1 MKRKTPTNL
10 WIDGQVQRT
19 VLPYPGVIEQS
30 YLIFPH
36 HGQSIELT
44 FGPGKICFVTLVTTG
59 FILVVDCSTTTRAT
73 AEKGY
78 HNAVLTKT
86 IRSTLVNLSPG
97 FLNLDKSNIIT
108 PDRN

>member
-1 MKRKTPTNL
+1 MKRKTSANL
-10 WIDGQVQRT
+10 WINGQVQRT

-36 HGQSIELT
+36 HSQSIELVL
-44 FGPGKICFVTLVTTG
+44 GSGKICFIPVVSTT
-59 FILVVDCSTTTRAT
+59 FILVVYRSTTTRVAT
-73 AEKGY
+73 EKGDY
-78 HNAVLTKT
+78 NAVLTET

>member
-1 MKRKTPTNL
+1 MKRKASANL

-30 YLIFPH
+30 YLIFPDH
-36 HGQSIELT
+36 SQSVELVL
-44 FGPGKICFVTLVTTG
+44 GPGKICFVTLVTTG
-59 FILVVDCSTTTRAT
+59 FILVVDRSTTTRAS
-73 AEKGY
+73 AEKGH
-78 HNAVLTKT
+78 HNAVLTET
-86 IRSTLVNLSPG
+86 IRSTLVNLSPS